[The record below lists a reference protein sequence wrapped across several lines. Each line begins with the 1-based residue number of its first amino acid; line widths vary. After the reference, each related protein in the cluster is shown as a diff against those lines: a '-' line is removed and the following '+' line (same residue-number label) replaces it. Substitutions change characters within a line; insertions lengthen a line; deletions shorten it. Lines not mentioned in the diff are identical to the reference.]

1 MKFSILPSMPGKIR
15 SFLHDVTSDVLG
27 FKRRGLIFFGIL
39 VLLLMWPGIY
49 QFSIQSGVTTSLAG
63 WRALLFGAILTTLA
77 LCLTRRVWLNILLL
91 LPLILFQPVEW
102 YSVTTYDSQITPAM
116 FAVFFL
122 SNIRE
127 TTEFLA
133 GKWLILVL
141 IVAAW
146 ISTISFFVWY
156 FYRSALCVSL
166 RLRLT
171 LLGLLLLL
179 LPLAIVTPHGIR
191 CPLETWAD
199 TPFVGSALRFG
210 IMMQESRQV
219 ERLRT
224 DRLQYRHEA
233 KSLRPAENQLIIVI
247 LGESVRAGNFQHY
260 GSPRPTTPR
269 LMARSGIT
277 VLSDVAACSNL
288 TTLAVPPALTGF
300 TPGDATSMNR
310 TSSVV
315 AALREAGFHTAWFS
329 NQSPTGRWDELV
341 ASYAGEAD
349 EVHWMN
355 VAPIVS
361 EWGQAYDYDDSMI
374 ASAQKCVALSA
385 TKTAIFLH
393 MQGSHIRYEKRCRE
407 RHRVFQPDAGPKD
420 DYRANPER
428 MRNSYD
434 NSIVMTDEFI
444 DAAIAL
450 HAASARPGF
459 VLFMGDHGESLLDNG
474 TGFLGHGSVPPP
486 EQELRVPWLIWAPE
500 TERHNH
506 PTRWQALEANRQK
519 PASTRSFFATLLDL
533 AEIHWKNR
541 DPTWSLADPN
551 YETHPRKVLDVNW
564 KLLDF
569 DGDICGKGKQEKKE

>member
-1 MKFSILPSMPGKIR
+1 MLGKIKK
-15 SFLHDVTSDVLG
+15 LVQDVLSDL
-27 FKRRGLIFFGIL
+27 FALKSRGLIVFGIL
-39 VLLLMWPGIY
+39 LLLLLWPGIY
-49 QFSIQSGVTTSLAG
+49 QFCIQSGTTTTMAG
-63 WRALLFGAILTTLA
+63 WRALLFGVILATLA
-77 LCLTRRVWLNILLL
+77 LCLTRKVWLNIVIL
-91 LPLILFQPVEW
+91 LPLLLFQPVEW

-116 FAVFFL
+116 VAVFFL

-133 GKWLILVL
+133 GKWLLLGL
-141 IVAAW
+141 IFAAW
-146 ISTISFFVWY
+146 ISTISCFVWY
-156 FYRSALCVSL
+156 FYRSKFVVAL
-166 RLRLT
+166 RLRLM

-179 LPLAIVTPHGIR
+179 LPLAIGTQQGIR

-199 TPFVGSALRFG
+199 TPFVGSALRFA
-210 IMMQESRQV
+210 IMMQERRQV
-219 ERLRT
+219 ERLRA

-233 KSLRPAENQLIIVI
+233 KSRRPDENQLIIII

-288 TTLAVPPALTGF
+288 TTLAVPPALTGC
-300 TPGDATSMNR
+300 TPGDATCMNR

-315 AALREAGFHTAWFS
+315 AALREAGFYTAWFS

-361 EWGQAYDYDDSMI
+361 EWGQAYDSDDSMI
-374 ASAQKCVALSA
+374 AGTQKCIALSA

-393 MQGSHIRYEKRCRE
+393 MQGSHIRYEKRYQE
-407 RHRVFQPDAGPKD
+407 RHRLFQPDASPKD
-420 DYRANPER
+420 DYRKNPER
-428 MRNSYD
+428 LRNSYD
-434 NSIVMTDEFI
+434 NSIVMTDEFV
-444 DAAIAL
+444 DTVIAL

-486 EQELRVPWLIWAPE
+486 KLELRVPWLIWAPE

-506 PTRWQALEANRQK
+506 PTRWQTLEANRHK
-519 PASTRSFFATLLDL
+519 PASTRSLFSTLLDL

-541 DPTWSLADPN
+541 DPTWSLADLN
-551 YETHPRKVLDVNW
+551 YEVHPRKVLDVNW
-564 KLLDF
+564 NLLDF
-569 DGDICGKGKQEKKE
+569 DVLSKN

>member
-1 MKFSILPSMPGKIR
+1 MALVCFRKFSILPSMPGKIR
-15 SFLHDVTSDVLG
+15 NFLRNVRTDVFGL
-27 FKRRGLIFFGIL
+27 KRRGLILLGIL
-39 VLLLMWPGIY
+39 VLLLLWPGIY
-49 QFSIQSGVTTSLAG
+49 QFCIQTSITTTMAG
-63 WRALLFGAILTTLA
+63 WRALLFGVILTTLA
-77 LCLTRRVWLNILLL
+77 LCLTRRVWLNILIL
-91 LPLILFQPVEW
+91 LPLLLFQPVEW
-102 YSVTTYDSQITPAM
+102 YAVTTYDSQITPAM

-133 GKWLILVL
+133 GKWLILGL
-141 IVAAW
+141 ILSVW
-146 ISTISFFVWY
+146 ISILSFFVWY
-156 FYRSALCVSL
+156 FYRSEFFVSL
-166 RLRLT
+166 RLRLA

-179 LPLAIVTPHGIR
+179 LPVACLTPVGFR
-191 CPLETWAD
+191 CPLETLSD
-199 TPFVGSALRFG
+199 TPFVGSALRFSD
-210 IMMQESRQV
+210 MMLESRQV

-233 KSLRPAENQLIIVI
+233 KSLRPDENQLIIVI
-247 LGESVRAGNFQHY
+247 LGESVRAGNFQQY

-315 AALREAGFHTAWFS
+315 AALHEAGFHTAWFS

-355 VAPIVS
+355 AAPIVS
-361 EWGQAYDYDDSMI
+361 EWGQAYDYDDSLI
-374 ASAQKCVALSA
+374 TSAQKCVARSA

-420 DYRANPER
+420 DYRTKPDR
-428 MRNSYD
+428 LRNSYD

-444 DAAIAL
+444 DAAIAM
-450 HAASARPGF
+450 HAASGRPGF

-486 EQELRVPWLIWAPE
+486 ELELRVPWLIWAPD
-500 TERHNH
+500 TERQNH
-506 PTRWQALEANRQK
+506 PTRWKILETNRMK
-519 PASTRSFFATLLDL
+519 PASTRSLFTTLLDL

-541 DPTWSLADPN
+541 DPSWSLADPG

-569 DGDICGKGKQEKKE
+569 DGDICKK